1 MWKVGV
7 CSRRCNNSYKY
18 ALIELAC
25 SQNQECFFHTRFMF
39 FFCIFLSFGI
49 MEFNWREKYDF
60 PAPPTDSII
69 MMKFRRISPA
79 TA

>member
-25 SQNQECFFHTRFMF
+25 SQNQECFFHTRFIF
-39 FFCIFLSFGI
+39 FFPFVRNNGI
-49 MEFNWREKYDF
+49 
-60 PAPPTDSII
+60 
-69 MMKFRRISPA
+69 
-79 TA
+79 